1 MHGLHMVHGDLKGV
15 GFFNLLSV
23 QVFTVEN
30 QANIL
35 INQHHRACLVDFG
48 LSTTVGAGHT
58 NGANVSFVTVG
69 SRTSLMSFTAGGTP
83 RWMSPELI
91 DPEQFG
97 ASDDRPTKK
106 SDCYA
111 LGMVVYEV
119 CLDVTILGLRVI
131 GLMICQVLL
140 GKPPYW
146 EITNEG
152 LLIYAIMEGYR
163 PKKPNTAESLGFT
176 NELWKILQQSWLPDT
191 SARPDVR
198 IILSHLNHATWSWE
212 RRWSV

>member
-1 MHGLHMVHGDLKGV
+1 MDG
-15 GFFNLLSV
+15 
-23 QVFTVEN
+23 

-35 INQHHRACLVDFG
+35 INQSHCACLVDFG

-111 LGMVVYEV
+111 LAMVVYEV
-119 CLDVTILGLRVI
+119 CLDIAIHNLRILGLTI
-131 GLMICQVLL
+131 FQVLS
-140 GKPPYW
+140 GNSPYW
-146 EITNEG
+146 EITNQE
-152 LLIYAIMEGYR
+152 LVVYAIMEGYR
-163 PKKPNTAESLGFT
+163 PKKPDAARSLGFT
-176 NELWKILQQSWLPDT
+176 NELWKTLQQCWLTDT

-198 IILSHLNHATWSWE
+198 TILSHLNHATWSWE
-212 RRWSV
+212 RRGSM